1 MRATRR
7 AVASAA
13 LVASAPLL
21 AFPSASAQGPSDESR
36 GTQYF
41 YADRHCEI
49 DGIHYHLHVEWR
61 DFGNTVEPTAVRINM
76 DGYGFDYTIK
86 YRPGD
91 GTPWFTRSG
100 DSPSQHVN
108 FLNIVDQVSTHPE
121 STEPNVQ
128 AWMGPR
134 NASPECFRKVNL
146 F

>member
-1 MRATRR
+1 MRAIRR
-7 AVASAA
+7 AVAITA

-21 AFPSASAQGPSDESR
+21 AFPSASAQGPSDGFR

-61 DFGNTVEPTAVRINM
+61 DFGNTVEPTAVRIN
-76 DGYGFDYTIK
+76 F
-86 YRPGD
+86 P
-91 GTPWFTRSG
+91 
-100 DSPSQHVN
+100 
-108 FLNIVDQVSTHPE
+108 NIEDQVSTHAE